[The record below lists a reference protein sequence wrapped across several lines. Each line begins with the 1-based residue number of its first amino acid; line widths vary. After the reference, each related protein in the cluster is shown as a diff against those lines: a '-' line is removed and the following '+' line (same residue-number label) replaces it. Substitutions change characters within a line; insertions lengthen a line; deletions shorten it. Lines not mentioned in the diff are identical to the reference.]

1 MLRKKRNKKKDFDS
15 AKDTESSTS
24 TVGFELDFNMK
35 NINGPHSLTSAQR
48 KEIAK
53 HYRDYNITP
62 RFQRGEVVFLTK
74 DVIQDECTISKNS
87 LCWVEQISVT
97 LAEIK
102 EERESGSQEESQ
114 PESQPEMQ
122 IAETQRYTFKLKYIL
137 LHEGPTENYK
147 DYIMF
152 SVDQDD
158 IAENISFNDDD

>member
-1 MLRKKRNKKKDFDS
+1 MLRKKRTKKKDFDS

-24 TVGFELDFNMK
+24 NVGFELDFNMK
-35 NINGPHSLTSAQR
+35 NIDGPHSLTSEQK

-53 HYRDYNITP
+53 HYRDYSITP
-62 RFQRGEVVFLTK
+62 RFQRGEVIFLTK

-102 EERESGSQEESQ
+102 EETESGSQEESQ
-114 PESQPEMQ
+114 SEMQ
-122 IAETQRYTFKLKYIL
+122 TAETQKYTFKLKYIL

-152 SVDQDD
+152 SLDQDD
-158 IAENISFNDDD
+158 IAKNISFNDDD